1 MKKIS
6 IILVLAMI
14 LSFALISCGDKKE
27 NDAEWKTS
35 DYSPASKVEALTA
48 LPALADTSV
57 FTANDNPIDDDFDY
71 YFGDATLMD
80 GIEEYVF
87 FTSKKASVAEAG
99 IFKCKDKKTA
109 EALLKS
115 FAERRENL
123 SETFKLYSP
132 EDTNIALN
140 MKTGSFDDIVWFA
153 ATNDN
158 QSVAD
163 IITK

>member
-6 IILVLAMI
+6 LILVFAM
-14 LSFALISCGDKKE
+14 LLTLTLVSCGDKKE
-27 NDAEWKTS
+27 SEEWKTS
-35 DYSPASKVEALTA
+35 DYSPVSKVEALTA
-48 LPALADTSV
+48 LPALADTTV
-57 FTANDNPIDDDFDY
+57 FTPADNPIDEDFDY

-115 FAERRENL
+115 FATRRENL
-123 SETFKLYSP
+123 SETFKLYSVD
-132 EDTNIALN
+132 DTNIALN
-140 MKTGSFDDIVWFA
+140 MKTGSFDDIVWFS

-158 QSVAD
+158 QSVTD